1 MPITDVV
8 RARPSHD
15 AKERASAALA
25 DMGIPMS
32 DAIRLMMVGAGDP
45 SSPLE
50 TAPSSAITGGA
61 LADDR
66 GLIHLSLWE
75 CGRAGGSPIKAA
87 HPACA
92 AGIGSDRD
100 QQEAPD
106 FPNRPNWPIPARLFK
121 SGPPAGPRGRGF

>member
-8 RARPSHD
+8 RARTSHD

-50 TAPSSAITGGA
+50 KAPSSAITGGA
-61 LADDR
+61 VADDR
-66 GLIHLSLWE
+66 QA
-75 CGRAGGSPIKAA
+75 RAFAQIAEFLADLRNEG
-87 HPACA
+87 
-92 AGIGSDRD
+92 
-100 QQEAPD
+100 
-106 FPNRPNWPIPARLFK
+106 
-121 SGPPAGPRGRGF
+121 